1 MLGGTWLAAF
11 MLPLKLAVF
20 DLDII
25 PQPASTAV
33 AAPATRA
40 MRKRVPYLF
49 IAISVS
55 FKSAQHR
62 QRPARGVSATSPT
75 SRRQMASSDP

>member
-11 MLPLKLAVF
+11 MLPLKLAVL

-33 AAPATRA
+33 AVPATRA

-55 FKSAQHR
+55 FKSTQHR
-62 QRPARGVSATSPT
+62 QRPTRSVSATSPT
-75 SRRQMASSDP
+75 SGHPMASSSP